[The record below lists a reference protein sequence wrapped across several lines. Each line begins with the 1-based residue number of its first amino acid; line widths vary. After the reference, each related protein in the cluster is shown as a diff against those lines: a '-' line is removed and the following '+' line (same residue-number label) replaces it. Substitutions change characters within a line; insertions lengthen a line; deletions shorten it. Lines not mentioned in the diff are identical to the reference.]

1 MAVVRKK
8 APLPPIFFPVSCLK
22 QYYGEMVK
30 ESQKSVHKFSDT
42 RTSLTTALYALY
54 KVYL

>member
-8 APLPPIFFPVSCLK
+8 APLPPFLFPVSCLK

-30 ESQKSVHKFSDT
+30 ESQKSEHKFSDT
-42 RTSLTTALYALY
+42 RTSLN
-54 KVYL
+54 

>member
-8 APLPPIFFPVSCLK
+8 APLPPIFFQVSCLN

-30 ESQKSVHKFSDT
+30 ESQKSIG
-42 RTSLTTALYALY
+42 
-54 KVYL
+54 